1 MHIAVSWDITASG
14 AQWAQIDER
23 LRGVIQAYPWI
34 RPLSTFYVVKI
45 YSEADR
51 TQILNSMTSVAKS
64 AGATVHFLI
73 TPAMVGGQ
81 YQGYLPADNW
91 AKINERTM

>member
-1 MHIAVSWDITASG
+1 MRAA
-14 AQWAQIDER
+14 
-23 LRGVIQAYPWI
+23 IQAYPWI

-45 YSEADR
+45 YGEANR
-51 TQILNSMTSVAKS
+51 LEIQNSMTAVARS

-81 YQGYLPADNW
+81 YQGFLPADDW
-91 AKINERTM
+91 AKINERTA